1 MDHVIL
7 SNSFSSY
14 TYMCYQNKHLIL
26 LFSKKKKTKDYLVCV
41 QLQPWE
47 FLYVTF
53 LTE

>member
-7 SNSFSSY
+7 SDSFSSY
-14 TYMCYQNKHLIL
+14 TYICYQNKHLIL
-26 LFSKKKKTKDYLVCV
+26 LFSKKKKKDYLVCV

-47 FLYVTF
+47 FLRVTF